1 VLPFVYGN
9 YYVSILS
16 RANSC
21 LSVVFPSIYLLG
33 ATTSIALNVLEI
45 ETNVNEDDYVDI
57 WSSEH
62 SMPAIVASMQKF
74 LERYVRRKSEAD
86 VEENDGVFIVED
98 AAKRNT
104 RLSTSVGIPT
114 DCTSMSE
121 SHILRRSTVSM
132 TKSFH
137 WEGQGIYDFGMD

>member
-1 VLPFVYGN
+1 MVT
-9 YYVSILS
+9 YYVSTLARTNS
-16 RANSC
+16 R

-57 WSSEH
+57 WNSEH
-62 SMPAIVASMQKF
+62 SMPAIVATMQKF

-86 VEENDGVFIVED
+86 VEENDDVFIVDDE
-98 AAKRNT
+98 AKRNT
-104 RLSTSVGIPT
+104 RLSTSVGIPI
-114 DCTSMSE
+114 DSTSMSE
-121 SHILRRSTVSM
+121 SHILRRSTVSI